1 MVPDSKAARTKIAR
15 DRKASGNSASAKNK
29 AVAANKAVAVNRA
42 AAISKADDK
51 PGLVGLFRRRGATP
65 AVLLNRLPI
74 AFSFKSCYNRQV
86 HSTRLCFYEIEH

>member
-15 DRKASGNSASAKNK
+15 DRNASGNSASAKNK
-29 AVAANKAVAVNRA
+29 AVAVNRG

-51 PGLVGLFRRRGATP
+51 PGLVGLFRRRGAIP